1 MMLARTRRAINP
13 SGKRF
18 RVGLPEPDTFLYTG
32 AGGHDMT
39 KYPTT
44 RLSSLSNG
52 MRVATETSP
61 SNELTATI
69 GVFIDAGSRWES
81 KSNNGV
87 AHFLEHL
94 AFKGTQRRTQQQLE
108 QEIEDMGGHLNAYTS
123 REQTCY
129 YAQVVKKNIPQAMD
143 ILSDIL
149 LNSKYDD
156 NSINRERDVI
166 TTEMESV
173 YKDSKEEL
181 ILDHLHETAFQDCP
195 LGFTIL
201 GPVENIL
208 RISAD
213 DIKEY
218 VRSHYTADRMVI
230 AGAGAVD
237 HDELTKLADKYFA
250 GVPKTTQTGTK
261 MPILQPAYFTGSDY
275 NERWDYMDKA
285 HVAFAYPTCGWND
298 ADTYPLMMVHGLMG
312 EGNKSEYGS
321 FNNLSQTHRMLLAN
335 EDGVNYVDR
344 YMTFNTLYKD
354 VGLFGVY
361 YECHPYD
368 LEAATCILRK
378 NLSRYGYVLSPQELS
393 YVRNKVKA
401 STVMNLANTTM
412 VCEDIGRQMLVHGRR
427 IHPAEMFT
435 RLDEVDV
442 NAVKSVV
449 QKYLIDRDHALAAIG
464 PTHELP
470 DYYTI
475 SEASYRK
482 LY

>member
-1 MMLARTRRAINP
+1 MLANARRALNL
-13 SGKRF
+13 KQCRRF
-18 RVGLPEPDTFLYTG
+18 AIGLPESEAFAYTG
-32 AGGHDMT
+32 AGALDMVSYPGT
-39 KYPTT
+39 KVTT
-44 RLSSLSNG
+44 LSNG
-52 MRVATETSP
+52 LRVATERSP
-61 SNELTATI
+61 SNDLTATI
-69 GVFIDAGSRWES
+69 GIFIDAGSRWET
-81 KSNNGV
+81 KENNGV
-87 AHFLEHL
+87 SHFLEHL
-94 AFKGTQRRTQQQLE
+94 AFKGTHRRTQAQLE
-108 QEIEDMGGHLNAYTS
+108 QEVEDMGGHLNAYTS

-156 NSINRERDVI
+156 ASINRERDVI

-208 RISAD
+208 RISSE

-218 VRSHYTADRMVI
+218 VKTHYTADRMVI
-230 AGAGAVD
+230 AAAGAVD
-237 HDELTKLADKYFA
+237 HDEIVKQAEQLFA
-250 GVPKTTQTGTK
+250 AVPGEQQQGTK
-261 MPILQPAYFTGSDY
+261 KPILQPAYFVGSQYD
-275 NERWDYMDKA
+275 ERWDHMDRA

-298 ADTYPLMMVHGLMG
+298 PDTFPLMLVHGLLG
-312 EGNKSEYGS
+312 EGQKGDYGS

-335 EDGVNYVDR
+335 EDGDNYVDR
-344 YMTFNTLYKD
+344 YMSFNTVYKD

-361 YECHPYD
+361 FECHPYD
-368 LEAATCILRK
+368 LDHSMVILRK
-378 NLSRYGYVLSPQELS
+378 QMSKYGYVLSPTELNLI
-393 YVRNKVKA
+393 RNKVKA

-464 PTHELP
+464 PTHELL
-470 DYYTI
+470 DYVNL
-475 SEASYRK
+475 SRLSYRQ